1 MPINHRSTGALAAL
15 VAAAFAA
22 GCQTMPGSS
31 SAESTPAP
39 APAAAPAPAPAGGRS
54 AAPAP
59 APSANTR
66 AAPAPA
72 APANTKV
79 GPGMNA
85 AGEVIDPKLVE
96 AGYGQKVK
104 GLNDYEGE
112 ITGKPA
118 RNSKFTRLQIGMTA
132 KQVMDLIG
140 PPTDQGAYITGKA
153 FIPFFYGSD
162 RYRHELAYKGQG
174 RLIFAGSAGFDTS
187 AHLVWIIHAAN
198 DSGYR

>member
-1 MPINHRSTGALAAL
+1 
-15 VAAAFAA
+15 
-22 GCQTMPGSS
+22 
-31 SAESTPAP
+31 
-39 APAAAPAPAPAGGRS
+39 
-54 AAPAP
+54 
-59 APSANTR
+59 
-66 AAPAPA
+66 
-72 APANTKV
+72 
-79 GPGMNA
+79 MNA
-85 AGEVIDPKLVE
+85 AGEVVDPKLVE

-118 RNSKFTRLQIGMTA
+118 RGSKFTRLQIGMTA

-187 AHLVWIIHAAN
+187 AHLIWIIHAAN